1 MTFRKTTLI
10 AIFITI
16 AMLAS
21 CSGSKNEV
29 TEGNI
34 SKYAKV
40 SNYTIGIDISEYTV
54 NLNLDSAWDNGV
66 RFIFI
71 KRSGLYN
78 ENIDKK
84 FKRYWNPAKEKGFI
98 RGAYHYW
105 YNDMS
110 GKVQANAFL
119 KDLNSNEDFFVFLD
133 LENESHEKTIY
144 NVDKELLEWIKI
156 VEDSLNR
163 NVLIYTGEGSFS
175 DFREISEVKNGTL
188 RVLTSMGLWVE
199 ASNGKPPDLGK
210 IKEQNTYTW
219 KEWKFWQYEITKH
232 ISKWANNVDINVF
245 NGNIDTL
252 KCFLSNNNRKECIK

>member
-1 MTFRKTTLI
+1 MILSKTTLI
-10 AIFITI
+10 ATFITI
-16 AMLAS
+16 AMLAGCTS
-21 CSGSKNEV
+21 SENEV

-34 SKYAKV
+34 SKYSKV
-40 SNYTIGIDISEYTV
+40 PNYTIGLDISEHTV

-66 RFIFI
+66 RFIFV
-71 KRSGLYN
+71 KRSGMKN
-78 ENIDKK
+78 KKIDSAFKK
-84 FKRYWNPAKEKGFI
+84 YWNPAKEKGFI

-163 NVLIYTGEGSFS
+163 DVLIYTGEGSFS
-175 DFREISEVKNGTL
+175 DFREISEVKNETL
-188 RVLTSMGLWVE
+188 KVLTSMGLWVE
-199 ASNGKPPDLGK
+199 ASNGEFPDLKK
-210 IKEQNTYTW
+210 ILVQNGHTW
-219 KEWKFWQYEITKH
+219 KEWKFWQYEITKN